1 MRRAKGAKRMTE
13 QQKQQEANGRQA
25 RWRMNR
31 VGIFNFWYYEDQE
44 IELQDGRLI
53 LRGANGSGKSV
64 TMQSFLPLV
73 LDGDKR
79 PHRLDPFGSKDRRI
93 DYYLLGEA
101 ESGKQDVTGYLWME
115 FEHSDKQLYK
125 TIGIGLRA
133 RRGAAQVGFWGFLLE
148 DGRRIGRDFWLYDR
162 AEWVESGAKVP
173 LGRRDLAEKIGSGGQ
188 VVQEQAAYRDLVNK
202 ALFGFAEVE
211 NYQDL
216 LQLLVQLR
224 SPKLS
229 KDFKP
234 TSMYEIL
241 TSALPPLHDDDL
253 RPLSEVLEDMDQIT
267 DRLDELRLHR
277 RDMAKLQEQYDRYNR
292 FQLYLQAGRLLEK
305 EEQYEKQ
312 ARLVRETEREHA
324 QAELEKSAA
333 ERALLEIGRR
343 IAELQAELELLDQ
356 HEAIEKQREYESL
369 QQQLADKQKYAEQT
383 NARIRQNRYRLD
395 KYRDERDSAARKLE
409 QLGEEQTELL
419 EELDRISKDI
429 EFAEHN
435 VYHRQWMNG
444 YPEEDHWRE
453 PWRRD
458 LKRHGELLEH
468 ALAIARSEREAHR
481 AVQEVERQLGEAS
494 KVREQAEW
502 ERVKLEEA
510 FESAKDAYRETLL
523 QWRNGLKV
531 LQVPDESVRAILSV
545 LREYGPQRQDTE
557 PFRRP
562 IAELEEAQR
571 SKLLERR
578 SEWLERRR
586 QLLEQAERLAEEKRE
601 WETSPEPEPNR
612 TEPRSRSRANRS
624 VGQGAPLFEVCD
636 FQPHLTETQQA
647 RLEEALERAGL
658 LDAWIA
664 NDGRFGKLGADEE
677 EVWIV
682 PSPHVIGY
690 TLADVLVPVLPEES
704 GLKPEVVDEVLR
716 SILWEEGDDV
726 DAVTDG
732 LAVVGVNGQYRL
744 GPLVGKIAEKPRA
757 EYIGRETRRRTR
769 LLEIARLQTELDK
782 LQEAIADCDRQL
794 SALEEKAVQLKE
806 ESRSMPGSQAI
817 KQALDALLMV
827 QFRLEALVQE
837 ENRIQE
843 RVRVKMSEWRALQL
857 KLIEA
862 TSCWSRLKREQDLQ
876 DACARIKD
884 YEHMLTEL
892 YSAWSRHADAANR
905 LQQIESQLKELEEL
919 LEDDLETFEE
929 LEEDCHILDVQI
941 QKLKQLME
949 ELGIADLVRQKETL
963 KVERTRLFAERD
975 REAEVLKK
983 ADRTESALSERLRGL
998 RERLSEWEQAYR
1010 EALADWHGEMKCGLV
1025 REWTDIY
1032 QEELSQGQIS
1042 KLCREILSRY
1052 DSSFNGRNPEAAAS
1066 TLLEH
1071 FNGVRLALTDYVL
1084 ETAVD
1089 ERSGRIS
1096 IFSMRDRNH
1105 PHPPHIVLEELEQLE
1120 QEQSQLLSEK
1130 DRELYE
1136 EIILRSVGKAIR
1148 NKIHRAEQW
1157 VKRMNRL
1164 MEQRQTSS
1172 GLRLKLEWIPR
1183 AAQNEQQ
1190 LNTERLVELLKRD
1203 AHRLHDEEIDQIIAH
1218 FRSHIS
1224 YAKHE
1229 ASEEKASLRKYLY
1242 ELLDYRGWFQFE
1254 LKYAKGEQLAYRP
1267 LTDSRFNVLS
1277 GGEKA
1282 MAMYIPL
1289 FAATYSRYSDG
1300 RPDAPRIISLD
1311 EAFAGVDEENVRDL
1325 FKLLTEMDFD
1335 YMMTSQVLWGC
1346 YDTVPKLAI
1355 YEIHRPKDA
1364 DWVALFHY
1372 RWNGKYKEFIDQDES
1387 EEAKKGRWHG
1397 RESGGGSSALFR
1409 W

>member
-1 MRRAKGAKRMTE
+1 MTE
-13 QQKQQEANGRQA
+13 QQRPVETHGRQA
-25 RWRMNR
+25 RWRMSR
-31 VGIFNFWYYEDQE
+31 VGLFNFWYYEDQE

-93 DYYLLGEA
+93 DYYLLGET

-115 FEHSDKQLYK
+115 FGHPDKQLYR

-133 RRGAAQVGFWGFLLE
+133 RRGAAQVGFWGFVLE

-162 AEWVESGAKVP
+162 AEWVETGTKVP
-173 LGRRDLAEKIGSGGQ
+173 LGRRDLAEQIGSGGQ

-202 ALFGFAEVE
+202 TLFGFAEVE

-253 RPLSEVLEDMDQIT
+253 RPLSEVLEDMDQIA

-292 FQLYLQAGRLLEK
+292 FQLYLHAGRLLDK
-305 EEQYEKQ
+305 SEQYEKQ
-312 ARLVRETEREHA
+312 AKLVRDTEREHA
-324 QAELEKSAA
+324 QAELEKATA
-333 ERALLEIGRR
+333 EQAQQELGRR

-369 QQQLADKQKYAEQT
+369 QQQLSDKQKYAEQT
-383 NARIRQNRYRLD
+383 DARILQNRYRLD
-395 KYRDERDSAARKLE
+395 KQRDERDAAARKLE
-409 QLGEEQTELL
+409 QLSGEQAELL
-419 EELDRISKDI
+419 GELDGIAKDI
-429 EFAEHN
+429 EFAEHH

-444 YPEEDHWRE
+444 YPEEGHWRE

-458 LKRHGELLEH
+458 LKRHGEALEA

-481 AVQEVERQLGEAS
+481 AVQEAERQLGEAS

-502 ERVKLEEA
+502 ERVKREETLESE
-510 FESAKDAYRETLL
+510 KDAYRKTFLE
-523 QWRNGLKV
+523 WRGGLKV
-531 LQVPDESVRAILSV
+531 LRVPDEAVRAILSA

-557 PFRRP
+557 TFRRP
-562 IAELEEAQR
+562 VAELEAAQR
-571 SKLLERR
+571 GQLLERR

-586 QLLEQAERLAEEKRE
+586 QLREQAERLAEEKRA
-601 WETSPEPEPNR
+601 WETSREPEPKR
-612 TEPRSRSRANRS
+612 MEARSRSRVNRS
-624 VGQGAPLFEVCD
+624 AGQGAPLYAVCD
-636 FQPHLTETQQA
+636 FQPHLTETERA

-664 NDGRFGKLGADEE
+664 SDGRIGKLGADEE
-677 EVWIV
+677 EVWLV

-690 TLADVLVPVLPEES
+690 TLADVLVPVVPEDS
-704 GLKPEVVDEVLR
+704 GMKPELVDEALR
-716 SILWEEGDDV
+716 SILWEEGDAAGV
-726 DAVTDG
+726 MPDG
-732 LAVVGVNGQYRL
+732 LAAVGASGQYRL
-744 GPLVGKIAEKPRA
+744 GPLFGKTAAKPRA
-757 EYIGRETRRRTR
+757 EYIGRETRKRTR
-769 LLEIARLQTELDK
+769 LLEIARLQAELDK
-782 LQEAIADCDRQL
+782 LHEEIADCDRQL
-794 SALEEKAVQLKE
+794 AALEEQTEQLKE
-806 ESRSMPGSQAI
+806 ESRSMPESVGV
-817 KQALDALLMV
+817 KQALEGLLMA
-827 QFRLEALVQE
+827 QFRLETLVQE

-843 RVRVKMSEWRALQL
+843 RVREKTSGWRELQL
-857 KLIEA
+857 KLVEA
-862 TSCWSRLKREQDLQ
+862 TSCWTRLKREQDLQ
-876 DACARIKD
+876 DACARIRE
-884 YEHMLTEL
+884 YEQALLEL
-892 YSAWSRHADAANR
+892 YSVWSRYVETDNR
-905 LQQIESQLKELEEL
+905 LRQIKSQVQELEEL
-919 LEDDLETFEE
+919 LEADLELFAE
-929 LEEDCHILDVQI
+929 LEEDRRILAVQV

-963 KVERTRLFAERD
+963 KAERTRLFAERD
-975 REAEVLKK
+975 RVTETLKK
-983 ADRTESALSERLRGL
+983 ADRTESALAERLRGL

-1010 EALADWHGEMKCGLV
+1010 EALADWHEEMKRGLV
-1025 REWTDIY
+1025 REWTEFY
-1032 QEELSQGQIS
+1032 QPELPEGQIA
-1042 KLCREILSRY
+1042 KLCREIRSRY
-1052 DSSFNGRNPEAAAS
+1052 DSAFAGRNPETAAN

-1084 ETAVD
+1084 ETIVD
-1089 ERSGRIS
+1089 ERSGRVLIY
-1096 IFSMRDRNH
+1096 SMRDRRS
-1105 PHPPHIVLEELEQLE
+1105 PHPPHVVLEELDQLE
-1120 QEQSQLLSEK
+1120 QDQSQLLSEK

-1164 MEQRQTSS
+1164 MEERRTSS

-1183 AAQNEQQ
+1183 AAQNERQ
-1190 LNTERLVELLKRD
+1190 LGTERLVELLKRD

-1224 YAKHE
+1224 YAKQE

-1242 ELLDYRGWFQFE
+1242 ELLDYRNWFQFE
-1254 LKYAKGEQLAYRP
+1254 LKYAKGEQSAYRP

-1335 YMMTSQVLWGC
+1335 YIMTSQVLWGC

-1372 RWNGKYKEFIDQDES
+1372 RWNGKYKEFIDQDEFAAS
-1387 EEAKKGRWHG
+1387 
-1397 RESGGGSSALFR
+1397 
-1409 W
+1409 